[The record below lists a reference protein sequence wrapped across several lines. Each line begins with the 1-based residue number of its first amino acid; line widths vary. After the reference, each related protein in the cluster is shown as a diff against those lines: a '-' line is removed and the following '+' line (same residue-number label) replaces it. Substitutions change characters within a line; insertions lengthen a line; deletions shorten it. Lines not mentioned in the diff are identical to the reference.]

1 MLETLDENTIKSKI
15 YTLRNV
21 QVMLDRDLAEL
32 YQVKAIRLREQVKR
46 NPSRFPDDF
55 MFQLTPEEVESMVSQ
70 NAIPSKKHLGGSL
83 PYAFTEQ
90 GVASLSS
97 VLTSQ
102 TAIDINITIMRA
114 FVSMRK
120 FMLENAAVFQ
130 RLSRLEQWQTIT
142 NKKLD
147 QIFSAIENETV
158 TPKQGIFFEG
168 QIFDAYVL
176 VSDLIKQ
183 AKQQITLIDNYID
196 ESVLMILAKRNAQV
210 KAEIFTKTLSPSL
223 MLDIKKHNQ
232 QYPAIQAYEFT
243 QAHDRFL
250 IIDQEVYH
258 LGASLKDLGKKWF
271 AFSKMHIQSIA
282 MLEKLEKL
290 EVTRVQGEN
299 NG

>member
-1 MLETLDENTIKSKI
+1 MNMLETLDENIIKSKI

-130 RLSRLEQWQTIT
+130 RLSNLEQWQSLTD
-142 NKKLD
+142 KKLD
-147 QIFSAIENETV
+147 QIFNAIENKTV

-183 AKQQITLIDNYID
+183 AKEQIILIDNYID
-196 ESVLMILAKRNAQV
+196 ESVLLILAKRNKNV
-210 KAEIFTKTLSPSL
+210 KAEMFTKTLSPSFL
-223 MLDIKKHNQ
+223 LDIKKHNQ
-232 QYPAIQAYEFT
+232 QYPVIQAYEFT

-250 IIDQEVYH
+250 IIDQQVYH

-271 AFSKMHIQSIA
+271 AFSKMHIQTIA
-282 MLEKLEKL
+282 ML
-290 EVTRVQGEN
+290 
-299 NG
+299 

>member
-1 MLETLDENTIKSKI
+1 MNMLETLDENTIKSKI

-46 NPSRFPDDF
+46 NPSRFPEDF
-55 MFQLTPEEVESMVSQ
+55 MFQLTPDEVESMVSQ

-102 TAIDINITIMRA
+102 TAVDINITIMRA

-120 FMLENAAVFQ
+120 FMLENAGVFQ
-130 RLSRLEQWQTIT
+130 RLSNLEQWQTLT
-142 NKKLD
+142 DKKLD
-147 QIFSAIENETV
+147 QIFNAIENKTIA
-158 TPKQGIFFEG
+158 PKQGIFFEG

-183 AKQQITLIDNYID
+183 AKDRIILIDNYID
-196 ESVLMILAKRNAQV
+196 ESVLLIMAKRNKNV
-210 KAEIFTKTLSPSL
+210 KAEIFTKTLSPGFL
-223 MLDIKKHNQ
+223 LDMKKHNQ
-232 QYPAIQAYEFT
+232 QYLAIQAYEFT

-271 AFSKMHIQSIA
+271 AFSKMHIQTIA
-282 MLEKLEKL
+282 MLEKLAAA
-290 EVTRVQGEN
+290 RVQGKN
-299 NG
+299 HG

>member
-1 MLETLDENTIKSKI
+1 MTILETLDENTIKSKI

-46 NPSRFPDDF
+46 NPSRFPEDF
-55 MFQLTPEEVESMVSQ
+55 MFQLTPDEVECMVSQ

-102 TAIDINITIMRA
+102 TAVDINITIMRA

-120 FMLENAAVFQ
+120 FMLENAGVFQ
-130 RLSRLEQWQTIT
+130 RLSNLEQWQTLT
-142 NKKLD
+142 DKKLD
-147 QIFSAIENETV
+147 QIFNAIENKTV
-158 TPKQGIFFEG
+158 VPKQGIFFEG

-183 AKQQITLIDNYID
+183 AKDRIILIDNYID

-223 MLDIKKHNQ
+223 VLDIKKHNQ

-271 AFSKMHIQSIA
+271 AFSKMHIQTIA
-282 MLEKLEKL
+282 MLEKL
-290 EVTRVQGEN
+290 VAARVQGEN